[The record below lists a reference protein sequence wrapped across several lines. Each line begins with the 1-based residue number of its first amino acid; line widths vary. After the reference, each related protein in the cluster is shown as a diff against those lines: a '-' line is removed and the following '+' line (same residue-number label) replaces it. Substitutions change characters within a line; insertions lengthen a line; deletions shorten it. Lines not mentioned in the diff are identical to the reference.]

1 MRLQRIAAVFGVAAV
16 LLSGAT
22 ACTRT
27 PIVAI
32 PSVSQT
38 AGDTP
43 LRVGTPAV
51 PDGGVPLEGEL
62 LANVYA
68 AALNAAGLSAVVTPE
83 DAADPTLLSQLE
95 SGAVDIMPGY
105 SSTFLEGL
113 TPASPA
119 ASSTTSATSSTT
131 MSSAAK
137 EPVSGSQVLDALK
150 KALPPY
156 VSMANATSAEDDDSI
171 VVTTV
176 TAEKYQLKTIADL
189 AKVCDKLV
197 FGGSAEFRTKDRGLS
212 VLASDYNC
220 VPQSYE
226 ELASTKSELLLALLR
241 ADVQVAD
248 IHSSSPA
255 ITDNALVVLAD
266 TKQVFRPQTVVPVL
280 SSKKVS
286 DDVTGVI
293 NKVSAALNND
303 ALTNLNR
310 LSMDSHFGSMSEVAT
325 AWLVEVGLVKATS

>member
-113 TPASPA
+113 TSATPSA
-119 ASSTTSATSSTT
+119 STTP
-131 MSSAAK
+131 SSAAK
-137 EPVSGSQVLDALK
+137 EPVSGSQILDALK
-150 KALPPY
+150 KALPPN

-255 ITDNALVVLAD
+255 ITDNALVVLTD
-266 TKQVFRPQTVVPVL
+266 TKQVFRPQTVVPLL

-286 DDVTGVI
+286 DDATGVI

-310 LSMDSHFGSMSEVAT
+310 LSMDSHFGSLSEVAT